1 MDPRFPKNNSSSLYR
16 VSSFVLG
23 SILLS
28 LLLSTANTF
37 AQVSAV
43 AVTTVAAPPYRQDRI
58 LIKPRPGTSAV
69 ALAHFH
75 ASQQGKI
82 LHTFEGIGRLQIVE
96 LPKGAS
102 VPAFIAG
109 YQQSG
114 LVEFAEPDYEG
125 HTAVTTPNDPQYLNG
140 TLWALN
146 NTGQSGGTPDADID
160 APEAWDVLTSASNI
174 VVAVLDT
181 GVRYTHEDLAA
192 NMWVSPNDGSHGLN
206 AIAGTTDPSDDS
218 GNGHGTM
225 VAGVLGAVG
234 NNGKGV
240 TGVAWRVQIM
250 ACKCFNSLGNGNI
263 SDVVTCLDY
272 ARTNGARVI
281 NASWGFFP
289 GSLALSNAISSL
301 RDVGV
306 IVVVAS
312 GNSTNNIDVD
322 PVYPAGYPLD
332 NIVTVASTDRH
343 DTLSYFSNYGATNV
357 HLAAP
362 GEDIYSTYGNINI
375 ANNSLYLSESGTSF
389 SAPYVAGAFALMLAK
404 FPGETHQQLISR
416 VLNATHPLPSLTGKC
431 VTGGR
436 LNLRNALNPLIR
448 LTVLP
453 TALNTPF
460 QLRVS
465 ASANRTCIIQAST
478 NLTNWYPIFTN
489 TTSANGTFDFTDNQ
503 SSGSAQRFY
512 RASASL

>member
-1 MDPRFPKNNSSSLYR
+1 MDPRFPANSSSPPCR
-16 VSSFVLG
+16 AGSFAFG
-23 SILLS
+23 SIVLS
-28 LLLSTANTF
+28 LLLTTATSF
-37 AQVSAV
+37 AQISPL
-43 AVTTVAAPPYRQDRI
+43 AVTSVAAPAYRQDRI
-58 LIKPRPGTSAV
+58 LLKPKAATSAA
-69 ALAHFH
+69 ALARFH
-75 ASQQGKI
+75 SSQQGKI
-82 LHTFEGIGRLQIVE
+82 RQTFEGIGRLQIVE
-96 LPKGAS
+96 LPKGVS

-125 HTAVTTPNDPQYLNG
+125 HTAVTSSNDPQYLNG
-140 TLWALN
+140 SLWALN
-146 NTGQSGGTPDADID
+146 NTGQSGGTADADID

-192 NMWVSPNDGSHGLN
+192 NMWVNPNDGSHGLN

-272 ARTNGARVI
+272 ARTNGAKVI

-289 GSLALSNAISSL
+289 GSLALSNAVSSL
-301 RDVGV
+301 RDAGV

-312 GNSTNNIDVD
+312 GNSTNNIDVN

-332 NIVTVASTDRH
+332 NIVTVASTSRQ
-343 DTLSYFSNYGATNV
+343 DTLSYFSNYGSTNV

-362 GEDIYSTYGNINI
+362 GEEIKSTHVALDTFYFT
-375 ANNSLYLSESGTSF
+375 ESGTSF
-389 SAPYVAGAFALMLAK
+389 SAPYVVGAFALMLAK

-416 VLNATHPLPSLTGKC
+416 VLNATHPLPSLAGKC
-431 VTGGR
+431 VSGGR
-436 LNLRNALNPLIR
+436 LNLRNALNPVVR

-453 TALNTPF
+453 TALNAPF

-478 NLTNWYPIFTN
+478 NLINWSPVFTN
-489 TTSANGTFDFTDNQ
+489 STSASGTFDFTDAN
-503 SSGSAQRFY
+503 SPGSEHRFY
-512 RASASL
+512 RVSASL